1 MCLIMHER
9 VDASVRHVRVS
20 ADIGPRAE
28 ARSGVTPFLSP
39 LLQIVKGRIAARL
52 PDVRIRVE
60 IIGSVEERRRA
71 DRFQPGLGARR
82 VPETTKPAAF
92 LGRTSSRRALGGMGE
107 KKVCLLEPL
116 DCLGQR
122 SLEMAHCGFKHRN
135 CGLKVGAQGV
145 KLAQGPDVPGI
156 VD

>member
-1 MCLIMHER
+1 MCLVMHER
-9 VDASVRHVRVS
+9 GDAGVRHIPVS
-20 ADIGPRAE
+20 AEIGPRAE
-28 ARSGVTPFLSP
+28 ARPGVTPFLSP

-52 PDVRIRVE
+52 PYVRIRVE
-60 IIGSVEERRRA
+60 IIGSVKERRRA

-92 LGRTSSRRALGGMGE
+92 LGRTSSRRALGDMGE

-122 SLEMAHCGFKHRN
+122 TLEMAR
-135 CGLKVGAQGV
+135 V
-145 KLAQGPDVPGI
+145 
-156 VD
+156 